1 MHKNEGTLRA
11 YMDGELD
18 AEACAAVAAH
28 LRECSACRRELE
40 SLASRASAT
49 SHYLQALGP
58 RGAELPAPAPVA
70 LARLYTHLEDERPVP
85 RPDSRRVVS
94 GGLIEM
100 FQRMLNT
107 RYRAA
112 WAGLAAIVV
121 IAALFTLAPVQA
133 AASQFLGLFRVRKF
147 AAISVN
153 PASLQNLDMVGG
165 QIDKLLSDQVTF
177 VKKPSEPV
185 TVESAT
191 VASQKAGIPVRLPA
205 ALTSTPRLTVQGG
218 VEATAK
224 IDLARVQAI
233 LDAAGRSDI
242 KLPESLDG
250 ANVEFAIPPM
260 VAAEYDCGATTLV
273 KPSRDYSG
281 VGGAPAPQPAALP
294 SKCVM
299 LAQLASPSVDAPA
312 GVDVSQLG
320 EAMLQLFGLSP
331 EDARHFSRTIDWS
344 STLVIPVPADAA
356 TFRDVTV
363 DGGPGVLVQSDVRKN
378 GGLSRTHYA
387 LLWEKNNVV
396 YALSGT
402 GDPTRA
408 IEIADSLR

>member
-11 YMDGELD
+11 YMDGELN

-28 LRECSACRRELE
+28 LRGCSACRRELE

-49 SHYLQALGP
+49 SHYLQALSP

-70 LARLYTHLEDERPVP
+70 LARLYDHLADERPVP
-85 RPDSRRVVS
+85 QPEGRRDLT
-94 GGLIEM
+94 GGWVEM
-100 FQRMLNT
+100 FQRMFNT

-121 IAALFTLAPVQA
+121 IAVLFTLAPVQA

-153 PASLQNLDMVGG
+153 PASLQSLDMAGG
-165 QIDKLLSDQVTF
+165 QIDKLLAEEVTF
-177 VKKPSEPV
+177 VKKPSDPV
-185 TVESAT
+185 AVASAAE
-191 VASQKAGIPVRLPA
+191 ASQKAGIPVRLPA
-205 ALTSTPRLTVQGG
+205 ALTSAPRLTVQDG
-218 VEATAK
+218 VGAKAK

-242 KLPESLDG
+242 KLPASLDG
-250 ANVEFAIPPM
+250 ANVEFAVPAM
-260 VAAEYDCGATTLV
+260 VSAEYDCGAPVVV
-273 KPSRDYSG
+273 KPTGDFSG
-281 VGGAPAPQPAALP
+281 VGGAPTSRPAALP
-294 SKCVM
+294 SKCVV

-312 GVDVSQLG
+312 GVDVAQLG
-320 EAMLQLFGLSP
+320 EAMLQLLGLSP

-363 DGGPGVLVQSDVRKN
+363 DGGPGVLVQSDTRKS
-378 GGLSRTHYA
+378 GGPSRTQYA
-387 LLWEKNNVV
+387 LFWQKNDIV

-402 GDPTRA
+402 GDPARA